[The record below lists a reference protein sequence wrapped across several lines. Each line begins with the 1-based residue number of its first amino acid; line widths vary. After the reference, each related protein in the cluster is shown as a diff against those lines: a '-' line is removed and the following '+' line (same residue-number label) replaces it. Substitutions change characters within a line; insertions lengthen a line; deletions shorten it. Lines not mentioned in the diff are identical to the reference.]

1 MSTFYTNIDR
11 YGKNLLYRGYQDG
24 RAITKKVSFEPTF
37 FIPSNESSD
46 WSALDGTRV
55 SKFNPGSMRDA
66 KEFLERYKDVSNFTV
81 HGTTNYVHQFISD
94 TWPTKVNFEQK
105 KMNISFLDI
114 EVMSESGFPLPE
126 RAEWEVQS
134 ITLKNINKKTYFVW
148 GVGGFDTSGYDG
160 NVIYRNCKDERE
172 LLLDFMAHW
181 EEHTPDIISGW
192 YSESFDIPYLVN
204 RIIKLFGEDAVKALS
219 PWRMVETKEEFFAGR
234 NRLKVNIVGITQ
246 LDYLDV
252 FKKFTYNTLKEQES
266 YKLDHIA
273 YVVLEEKKLDYS
285 EYGSL
290 HRLYRENFQKFIEYN
305 IKDVSLLQRIDEELG
320 LFTLVLVMAYRSRC
334 TIAEVLGTTSIWDAT
349 LLNEFASRNIAVPPK
364 TYSGYN
370 PIEGGYVK
378 DPIPGMYKYVVA
390 FDLNSLY
397 PHIIM
402 QYNMSPETIVN
413 HRVSGIDV
421 DYLLKVLD
429 EDLELDIPEN
439 YTMTATGQC
448 FLNNKSGII
457 PEVIQQYYNE
467 RAEVKAE
474 MLKLKQELENNNKS
488 KDLKTQIGIMDNIQM
503 SIKIMMNSLYGAIA
517 NKYFRYF
524 DVRMAEAIT
533 ISGQLTIR
541 WGEIVLNK
549 YMNELVGT
557 ENVDYVIA
565 IDTDSVYVNME
576 PLVIK
581 FLGEEHDTNKAIDF
595 LAKAGPKFEKKFEK
609 GYAYMAKKLQAPQ
622 QKMVMGREIIAD
634 KAIWTAKKR
643 YIANVWDNEGVRYK
657 EPHLKIVGIEA
668 VRSSTPKACQDMI
681 KELLKLIMH
690 TDERTVQKE
699 ISKKRELFRDLSP
712 EDIAFPRGISDL
724 EKYMDRKTVY
734 SKGAPMHCR
743 AALLY
748 NQALKDY
755 NITSSYDS
763 IQSGNKMKFMYMKM
777 PNPLHENV
785 FGFENVFPRETDLVK
800 YVDYDLQF
808 EKALV
813 DALQP
818 IMKAVGWTPE
828 KRGTL
833 EGLF

>member
-1 MSTFYTNIDR
+1 
-11 YGKNLLYRGYQDG
+11 
-24 RAITKKVSFEPTF
+24 
-37 FIPSNESSD
+37 
-46 WSALDGTRV
+46 
-55 SKFNPGSMRDA
+55 
-66 KEFLERYKDVSNFTV
+66 
-81 HGTTNYVHQFISD
+81 
-94 TWPTKVNFEQK
+94 
-105 KMNISFLDI
+105 
-114 EVMSESGFPLPE
+114 
-126 RAEWEVQS
+126 
-134 ITLKNINKKTYFVW
+134 
-148 GVGGFDTSGYDG
+148 
-160 NVIYRNCKDERE
+160 
-172 LLLDFMAHW
+172 
-181 EEHTPDIISGW
+181 
-192 YSESFDIPYLVN
+192 
-204 RIIKLFGEDAVKALS
+204 
-219 PWRMVETKEEFFAGR
+219 
-234 NRLKVNIVGITQ
+234 
-246 LDYLDV
+246 
-252 FKKFTYNTLKEQES
+252 
-266 YKLDHIA
+266 
-273 YVVLEEKKLDYS
+273 
-285 EYGSL
+285 
-290 HRLYRENFQKFIEYN
+290 
-305 IKDVSLLQRIDEELG
+305 
-320 LFTLVLVMAYRSRC
+320 
-334 TIAEVLGTTSIWDAT
+334 
-349 LLNEFASRNIAVPPK
+349 
-364 TYSGYN
+364 
-370 PIEGGYVK
+370 
-378 DPIPGMYKYVVA
+378 MYKYVVA